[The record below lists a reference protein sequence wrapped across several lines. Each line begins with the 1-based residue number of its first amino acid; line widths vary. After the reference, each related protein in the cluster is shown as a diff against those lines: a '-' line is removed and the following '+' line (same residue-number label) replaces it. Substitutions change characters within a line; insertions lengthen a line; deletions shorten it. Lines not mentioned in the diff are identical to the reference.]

1 MKKSTEDSNEPKPVR
16 KRRAGTA
23 DFTQGP
29 LTKKII
35 LFALPLLAA
44 SLVQQLYNSVDLM
57 VVGNW
62 LGGDAAAAVGAGSLL
77 ITLLVGF
84 FTGLSTGVTVVIG
97 RCFGAKNTDDLR
109 ETVRV
114 TSILCVVVGVVLAIV
129 AVIAAPLLLRIVNTP
144 TEIFDLA
151 TSYLRIYFI
160 GIIPISIFNVVAGML
175 RGVGN
180 SKSPLISQLI
190 GGIANVVANL
200 LFVVVFGWGVEG
212 SAVATLV
219 SQSVAASL
227 AVRAFFKL
235 PSELHPKFSLQAL
248 RINVLRNVLSVGLPA
263 GVQAML
269 ITLSNLVIQ
278 SGINSLDM
286 SSVTAFSVY
295 FKVELI
301 IYLPIL
307 SIGQAASTVVAQ
319 NCGSGGGVRVRRG
332 VLTCILI
339 GLVITICLS
348 TLLYVYPDPAFF
360 AFVNEADV
368 IAVGASIART
378 TFPFYFIYVGL
389 DVLSSSIRGT
399 GRSFAPMVI
408 ILANIAGVRIIV
420 LMLLLSIGVDA
431 AGLAIVYP
439 VTWATSTISLA
450 AYILI
455 TRCFSDAKLM
465 LQKA

>member
-1 MKKSTEDSNEPKPVR
+1 MKKSTEDSNETKPVR

-278 SGINSLDM
+278 SGINSLDI
-286 SSVTAFSVY
+286 SSVTAFFVY

-332 VLTCILI
+332 ILTCILI

-439 VTWATSTISLA
+439 VTWATSTISLL

-455 TRCFSDAKLM
+455 TRCFSDAKMM

>member
-278 SGINSLDM
+278 SGINSLDI
-286 SSVTAFSVY
+286 SSVTAFFVY

-319 NCGSGGGVRVRRG
+319 NCGIGRGVRVRRG

-439 VTWATSTISLA
+439 VTWATSTISLV

-455 TRCFSDAKLM
+455 TRCFSDAKMM